1 MDASADRLANALD
14 SIGVQCGDRVV
25 VIVPNCV
32 EFLQA
37 WRSSVSAPLRYQ
49 VIERLRKIVDPD
61 TDEKLPRHTIS
72 EMVVRPTFR
81 GAALCRARHRTSQ
94 DAAGQDSEAQAP
106 EGRPYCQHL
115 GSRGRKILHQMSL
128 RLLQEVSPFKGQVQG
143 KIG

>member
-1 MDASADRLANALD
+1 LKGYDMTEVNIPLYMPYDAGLRPHSCGKALK
-14 SIGVQCGDRVV
+14 RW
-25 VIVPNCV
+25 
-32 EFLQA
+32 LK
-37 WRSSVSAPLRYQ
+37 
-49 VIERLRKIVDPD
+49 RKIVDPD
-61 TDEKLPRHTIS
+61 TDEKLPPHTIS

-128 RLLQEVSPFKGQVQG
+128 RLLQELSPFKGQVQG